1 MKAAVL
7 VDVGRIELRDVP
19 CPAPAPREVLVRVT
33 GVGLCGTDFH
43 IFAGHANYNRDGR
56 GRAIPPRNEAQILG
70 HEIAG
75 VVEET
80 GGAVED
86 LGVGDRVVVDRGRNW
101 GRGAGWPRWGYGA
114 SGDWR

>member
-80 GGAVED
+80 GGAVDD
-86 LGVGDRVVVDRGRNW
+86 LGVGDPRVC
-101 GRGAGWPRWGYGA
+101 
-114 SGDWR
+114 SGCNICGTCSATTGCSW

>member
-19 CPAPAPREVLVRVT
+19 CPAPAPREVLVRDT
-33 GVGLCGTDFH
+33 RVGLCGTDFH

-56 GRAIPPRNEAQILG
+56 GRAIRPGNEAQIDD

-75 VVEET
+75 DVKET
-80 GGAVED
+80 GCRWEERR
-86 LGVGDRVVVDRGRNW
+86 VGEECSV
-101 GRGAGWPRWGYGA
+101 GWPR
-114 SGDWR
+114 